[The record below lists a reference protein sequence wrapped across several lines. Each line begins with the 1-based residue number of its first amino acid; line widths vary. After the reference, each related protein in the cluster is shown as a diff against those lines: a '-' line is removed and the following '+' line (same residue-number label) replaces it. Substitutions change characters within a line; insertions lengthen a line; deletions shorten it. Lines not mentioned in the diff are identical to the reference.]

1 MFNIFI
7 RYDVIN
13 YIGDNMTKNVQKF
26 EKMLESY
33 VYIKEYCAVANER
46 AELDLD
52 EDIYSLEYR
61 RDDLINIANK
71 YNIKVFKIN
80 NDYDIDELNE
90 YVIYLENKLINELH
104 YKLSFMYQYD

>member
-1 MFNIFI
+1 MDK
-7 RYDVIN
+7 R
-13 YIGDNMTKNVQKF
+13 IGDNMTKNVQKF

-52 EDIYSLEYR
+52 EDIYSLEYH
-61 RDDLINIANK
+61 RDDLINIAKK
-71 YNIKVFKIN
+71 YDINVFRVA
-80 NDYDIDELNE
+80 DDSDIDELKE
-90 YVIYLENKLINELH
+90 YVLYLENKLINELH

>member
-1 MFNIFI
+1 MGLCNKCMDK
-7 RYDVIN
+7 R
-13 YIGDNMTKNVQKF
+13 IGDSMTKNVQKF

-52 EDIYSLEYR
+52 EDIYSLEYH
-61 RDDLINIANK
+61 RDDLINIAKK
-71 YNIKVFKIN
+71 YDINVFRVA
-80 NDYDIDELNE
+80 DDSDIDELKE
-90 YVIYLENKLINELH
+90 YVLYLENKLINELH